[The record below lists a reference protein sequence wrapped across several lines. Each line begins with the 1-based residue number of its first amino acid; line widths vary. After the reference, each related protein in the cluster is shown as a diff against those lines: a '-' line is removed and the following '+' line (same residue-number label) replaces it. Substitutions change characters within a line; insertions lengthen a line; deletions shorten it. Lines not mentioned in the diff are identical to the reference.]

1 MEHKT
6 KLQTLQI
13 TLQVLLSRPCR
24 PFASL
29 VCMGLPAFVMALIVQ
44 KYGGTSVANT
54 DRIKNVAKRV
64 AEYHRR
70 GDQIVVVVSAMSGVT
85 DGLIKLAKD
94 IAALPSEREM
104 DMLLATGEQQTIALT
119 AIALHAL
126 GIPAVS
132 LTGAQAGI
140 VTDGVH
146 TKAKI
151 HNITPKAAHELLNAG
166 SVVIVAGFQ
175 GETSEGQITTL
186 GRGGSD
192 LTAIALAAAL
202 KADLCQIYTDVDG
215 VYTADPRIV
224 PGAKKLE
231 EISYDEMLELASLG
245 AKVMQSRSVE
255 FAKKFGVVFEV
266 RSSLNDN
273 PGTIV
278 KEETKSMEGVVVR
291 GVSLDK
297 NQAKLTL
304 VAVPDYPGVAAR
316 IFKAIGDAN
325 LNVDMIVQNIS
336 HGSGKPA
343 TDLSFTVDKPD
354 VLKARKVID
363 DLKAEIG
370 FNEVIT
376 NEAIGKLS
384 IVGVGMKSHTGV
396 AGKMFDTL
404 AKEGVNIDM
413 ISTSEIKI
421 SVVIDLAKGEQAMRA
436 IHAAFLG
443 S

>member
-1 MEHKT
+1 
-6 KLQTLQI
+6 
-13 TLQVLLSRPCR
+13 
-24 PFASL
+24 
-29 VCMGLPAFVMALIVQ
+29 MALIVQ
-44 KYGGTSVANT
+44 KYGGTSVANPE
-54 DRIKNVAKRV
+54 RIRNVASRV
-64 AEYHRR
+64 VKYRAQ
-70 GDQIVVVVSAMSGVT
+70 GDRIVVVVSAMSGVT
-85 DGLIKLAKD
+85 DNLIKLAKE
-94 IAALPSEREM
+94 IMPLPSEREM
-104 DMLLATGEQQTIALT
+104 DMLLATGEQTAIALT

-126 GIPAVS
+126 GVDAVS

-151 HNITPKAAHELLNAG
+151 QNITPKQVHALLDAG
-166 SVVIVAGFQ
+166 KVVIVAGFQ
-175 GETSEGQITTL
+175 GQTPEGQITTL

-202 KADLCQIYTDVDG
+202 RADLCQIYTDVDG

-224 PGAKKLE
+224 PGARKLN

-278 KEETKSMEGVVVR
+278 KEETQSMEGVVIR

-297 NQAKLTL
+297 NQAKVTL
-304 VAVPDYPGVAAR
+304 VSVPDKPGVAAR
-316 IFKAIGDAN
+316 IFKALGDAAI
-325 LNVDMIVQNIS
+325 NVDMIVQNVS
-336 HGSGKPA
+336 HGSGSPA

-354 VLKARKVID
+354 LLKAAKVIEGLRND
-363 DLKAEIG
+363 VG
-370 FNEVIT
+370 CREVISD
-376 NEAIGKLS
+376 EKIGKLS
-384 IVGVGMKSHTGV
+384 IVGVGMRSHSGV
-396 AGKMFDTL
+396 AAKMFDTL
-404 AKEGVNIDM
+404 AKEGINIGM

-436 IHAAFLG
+436 VHAAFLDK
-443 S
+443 

>member
-1 MEHKT
+1 M
-6 KLQTLQI
+6 
-13 TLQVLLSRPCR
+13 S
-24 PFASL
+24 
-29 VCMGLPAFVMALIVQ
+29 LIVQ
-44 KYGGTSVANT
+44 KYGGTSVGSP
-54 DRIKNVAKRV
+54 DRIKNVAARV
-64 AEYHRR
+64 AKYRAR
-70 GDQIVVVVSAMSGVT
+70 GDQVVVVVSAMSGVT
-85 DGLIKLAKD
+85 DNLIKLAKE
-94 IAALPSEREM
+94 IMPLPSEREM
-104 DMLLATGEQQTIALT
+104 DVLLATGEQQTIALT

-126 GIPAVS
+126 NVSAVS
-132 LTGAQAGI
+132 LTGPQAGI
-140 VTDGVH
+140 VTDVVH

-151 HNITPKAAHELLNAG
+151 HDISPKKVHELLKQGN
-166 SVVIVAGFQ
+166 VVIVAGFQ
-175 GETSEGQITTL
+175 GKTPEGQITTL

-224 PGAKKLE
+224 PDAKKLQ

-297 NQAKLTL
+297 NQAKVTL
-304 VAVPDYPGVAAR
+304 IGVPDKPGVAAR
-316 IFKAIGDAN
+316 IFNALGDAAV
-325 LNVDMIVQNIS
+325 NVDMIVQNIS
-336 HGSGKPA
+336 HGAGTPQ
-343 TDLSFTVDKPD
+343 TDISFTVDKPD
-354 VLKARKVID
+354 LLKAQKVID
-363 DLKAEIG
+363 GLKKELG
-370 FNEVIT
+370 LRDVIT
-376 NEAIGKLS
+376 AEKVGKLS

-396 AGKMFDTL
+396 AGKLFETL
-404 AKEGVNIDM
+404 AQEGVNIDM

-421 SVVIDLAKGEQAMRA
+421 SVVIDLARGEAAMKA
-436 IHAAFLG
+436 VHAAFIG
-443 S
+443 

>member
-1 MEHKT
+1 
-6 KLQTLQI
+6 
-13 TLQVLLSRPCR
+13 
-24 PFASL
+24 
-29 VCMGLPAFVMALIVQ
+29 
-44 KYGGTSVANT
+44 
-54 DRIKNVAKRV
+54 
-64 AEYHRR
+64 
-70 GDQIVVVVSAMSGVT
+70 VT
-85 DGLIKLAKD
+85 DNLIKLAKE
-94 IAALPSEREM
+94 IMPLPSEREM
-104 DMLLATGEQQTIALT
+104 DVLLATGEQQTIALT

-126 GIPAVS
+126 NVPAVS
-132 LTGAQAGI
+132 LTGPQAGI
-140 VTDGVH
+140 VTDVVH

-151 HNITPKAAHELLNAG
+151 HDISPKKVHELLKQGN
-166 SVVIVAGFQ
+166 VVIVAGFQ
-175 GETSEGQITTL
+175 GKTPEGQITTL

-224 PGAKKLE
+224 PDAKKLQ

-297 NQAKLTL
+297 NQAKVTL
-304 VAVPDYPGVAAR
+304 IGVPDKPGVAAR
-316 IFKAIGDAN
+316 IFNALGDAAV
-325 LNVDMIVQNIS
+325 NVDMIVQNIS
-336 HGSGKPA
+336 HGAGTPQ
-343 TDLSFTVDKPD
+343 TDISFTVDKPD
-354 VLKARKVID
+354 LLKAQKVID
-363 DLKAEIG
+363 GLKKELG
-370 FNEVIT
+370 LRDVIT
-376 NEAIGKLS
+376 AEKVGKLS

-396 AGKMFDTL
+396 AGKLFETL
-404 AKEGVNIDM
+404 AQEGVNIDM

-421 SVVIDLAKGEQAMRA
+421 SVVIDLARGEAAMKA
-436 IHAAFLG
+436 VHAAFIG
-443 S
+443 

>member
-1 MEHKT
+1 
-6 KLQTLQI
+6 
-13 TLQVLLSRPCR
+13 
-24 PFASL
+24 
-29 VCMGLPAFVMALIVQ
+29 
-44 KYGGTSVANT
+44 
-54 DRIKNVAKRV
+54 
-64 AEYHRR
+64 
-70 GDQIVVVVSAMSGVT
+70 
-85 DGLIKLAKD
+85 
-94 IAALPSEREM
+94 M
-104 DMLLATGEQQTIALT
+104 DVLLATGEQTTIALT

-126 GIPAVS
+126 DVPAVS
-132 LTGAQAGI
+132 MTGAQAGI

-151 HNITPKAAHELLNAG
+151 QNISPKRIHDLMNQG
-166 SVVIVAGFQ
+166 NVVIVAGFQ
-175 GETSEGQITTL
+175 GQTIEGQITTL

-266 RSSLNDN
+266 RSSLNEN

-297 NQAKLTL
+297 NQAKVTL
-304 VAVPDYPGVAAR
+304 VAVPDHPGVAAR

-325 LNVDMIVQNIS
+325 INVDMIVQNIS

-354 VLKARKVID
+354 LLKAQKVID
-363 DLKAEIG
+363 GLKKEIG
-370 FNEVIT
+370 FGEVIAT
-376 NEAIGKLS
+376 DNIGKLS
-384 IVGVGMKSHTGV
+384 IVGVGMKSHSGV
-396 AGKMFDTL
+396 AGKMFETL
-404 AKEGVNIDM
+404 AREGVNIDM

-421 SVVIDLAKGEQAMRA
+421 SVVVDLAKGEQAMKA
-436 IHAAFLG
+436 IHAAFLPA
-443 S
+443 

>member
-1 MEHKT
+1 
-6 KLQTLQI
+6 
-13 TLQVLLSRPCR
+13 
-24 PFASL
+24 
-29 VCMGLPAFVMALIVQ
+29 MALIVQ
-44 KYGGTSVANT
+44 KYGGTSVGNT
-54 DRIKNVAKRV
+54 ERIKNVAARV
-64 AEYHRR
+64 AKYRAK
-70 GDQIVVVVSAMSGVT
+70 GDQVVVVVSAMSGVT

-94 IAALPSEREM
+94 IMPLPSEREM
-104 DMLLATGEQQTIALT
+104 DVLLATGEQQTIALT

-126 GIPAVS
+126 NVPAAS

-140 VTDGVH
+140 VTDVVH

-151 HNITPKAAHELLNAG
+151 HDISPKKVHELLKQGN
-166 SVVIVAGFQ
+166 VVIVAGFQ
-175 GETSEGQITTL
+175 GETPEGQITTL

-224 PGAKKLE
+224 PDAKKLP

-278 KEETKSMEGVVVR
+278 KEETKSMEDVVVR

-297 NQAKLTL
+297 NQAKITL
-304 VAVPDYPGVAAR
+304 VGVPDKPGVAAR
-316 IFKAIGDAN
+316 IFKALGDATV
-325 LNVDMIVQNIS
+325 NVDMIVQNIS
-336 HGSGKPA
+336 HGSGVPA
-343 TDLSFTVDKPD
+343 TDLSFTTDKPD
-354 VLKARKVID
+354 LLKAQKVID
-363 DLKAEIG
+363 GLKKELG
-370 FNEVIT
+370 FRNVIAT
-376 NEAIGKLS
+376 EKIGKLS

-396 AGKMFDTL
+396 AGKLFETL
-404 AKEGVNIDM
+404 AREGVNIDM

-421 SVVIDLAKGEQAMRA
+421 SVVIDLARGEAAMKA
-436 IHAAFLG
+436 VHAAFIG
-443 S
+443 